1 MPKIVIGYWKLRG
14 LLAPI
19 QYLLEVSGL
28 EYELELYEF
37 EGEFALL
44 TRSAGCDDVWP

>member
-14 LLAPI
+14 LFAPI
-19 QYLLEVSGL
+19 QYLLEVAGL

-37 EGEFALL
+37 EGKFRLL
-44 TRSAGCDDVWP
+44 KRSVGYDDVRP